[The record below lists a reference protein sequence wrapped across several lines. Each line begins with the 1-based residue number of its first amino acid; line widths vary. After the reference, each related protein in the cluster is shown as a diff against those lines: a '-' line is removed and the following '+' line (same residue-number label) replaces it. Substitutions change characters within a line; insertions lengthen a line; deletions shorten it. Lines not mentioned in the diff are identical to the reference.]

1 MGMTHLTVILAA
13 FAFAWLPA
21 SCSKNKISNATP
33 ARTAPAAVAGNA
45 AAGNVSVVANTKDS
59 GGLSLTNN
67 AETVIQVGAG
77 KSCRIKPV
85 LLDEK
90 NLQLTLSLETKKA
103 DGEVQSLVIT
113 QVVTPPGKPF
123 EITMEGTDIALTPII
138 VE

>member
-21 SCSKNKISNATP
+21 SCSKNQNSNASLVK
-33 ARTAPAAVAGNA
+33 TAPKAT
-45 AAGNVSVVANTKDS
+45 AGNVSVAANTKDS

-67 AETVIQVGAG
+67 AETIIQVGAG

-123 EITMEGTDIALTPII
+123 EITLEGTDISLTPII